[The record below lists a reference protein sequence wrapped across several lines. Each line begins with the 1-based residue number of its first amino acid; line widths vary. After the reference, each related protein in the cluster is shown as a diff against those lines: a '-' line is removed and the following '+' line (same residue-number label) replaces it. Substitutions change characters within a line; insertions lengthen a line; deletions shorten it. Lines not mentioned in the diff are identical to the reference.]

1 MSSEDVKPEEAAVEV
16 AAEVDPGLKKQL
28 EFYFS
33 DSNLPKD
40 KFLLKTAQQTPEGW
54 VSLQVIA
61 DFQRMKGMNATA
73 AKLALAAKA
82 SDFLAVDA
90 EEKRVRRTTPLP
102 DTDVTLPRTVVA
114 EWFAADTTI
123 EDLHEFFSSYATVL
137 SVRLMRPPAA
147 SKPAEARKEGGA
159 KRKREEGDVKDGNAK
174 EGEAKEGEAKEGEA
188 KEGEAKE
195 GEAKEGEAKEGEAKG
210 GEAKEGETK
219 EGEAKEGEAKE
230 GEAKEGE
237 VKAGEKKEGTVKIR
251 AFIEFD
257 TNESAK
263 SVVQQEIVFKDV
275 KISMQMKEEWA
286 KPKGDPS
293 PFKDKD
299 SRKRGR
305 DSEGGNTKEGGD
317 QKRDKRERAPKEKKD
332 KKEDMEANYKPY
344 PKGVF
349 VNVKGVGE
357 GCTIQTIKDLYAQ
370 YGTVKFVE
378 FKEGQTDACIRYDTP
393 EEAAECVK
401 SEAES
406 TSEICGAVPT
416 VRLVRVRVYIYIYMY
431 IYIYIYIYIYTYIYI
446 YMYIYVYIHI
456 HSYIHTYM
464 YMYMYTCTWIRIYR
478 HLFRSRS
485 SRVKMSCTII
495 VNIEIYTYTYI

>member
-159 KRKREEGDVKDGNAK
+159 KRKREEGDVKDGN
-174 EGEAKEGEAKEGEA
+174 
-188 KEGEAKE
+188 
-195 GEAKEGEAKEGEAKG
+195 
-210 GEAKEGETK
+210 
-219 EGEAKEGEAKE
+219 AKE

-446 YMYIYVYIHI
+446 CIYMYIYTFIHTYIHI
-456 HSYIHTYM
+456 C
-464 YMYMYTCTWIRIYR
+464 TCT
-478 HLFRSRS
+478 
-485 SRVKMSCTII
+485 CTHAHGYA
-495 VNIEIYTYTYI
+495 YTDISLGHARRG

>member
-1 MSSEDVKPEEAAVEV
+1 MSSEDAKPEEA

-40 KFLLKTAQQTPEGW
+40 KFLLKTTKETPEGW

-61 DFQRMKGMNATA
+61 DFKKMKEKNATV

-82 SDFLAVDA
+82 SDLLAVDA
-90 EEKRVRRTTPLP
+90 EEKKVRRTTPLP

-123 EDLHEFFSSYATVL
+123 EDLHEFFSSYANVL
-137 SVRLMRPPAA
+137 SVRLMRGPAA
-147 SKPAEARKEGGA
+147 SKPAEAKKEGGA
-159 KRKREEGDVKDGNAK
+159 KRKREEGEAK

-195 GEAKEGEAKEGEAKG
+195 GEAKEGEAKEGEAKE
-210 GEAKEGETK
+210 GEAK
-219 EGEAKEGEAKE
+219 EAKEGEAKE
-230 GEAKEGE
+230 AKEGEAKEAKEGE
-237 VKAGEKKEGTVKIR
+237 VKEGEKKEGMVKIR

-263 SVVQQEIVFKDV
+263 LVVPQEIAFKDV
-275 KISMQMKEEWA
+275 RISMKMKEDWLKEEWL
-286 KPKGDPS
+286 KKQTKGDPS
-293 PFKDKD
+293 KDKD

-305 DSEGGNTKEGGD
+305 DSEGGDAKEGGD
-317 QKRDKRERAPKEKKD
+317 QKREKRDRAPKEKKD
-332 KKEDMEANYKPY
+332 KKEDMEANYKAY

-349 VNVKGVGE
+349 VNIKGVGE

-393 EEAAECVK
+393 EEAAECIK
-401 SEAES
+401 CEAES
-406 TSEICGAVPT
+406 KTEVCGAVPT
-416 VRLVRVRVYIYIYMY
+416 VRLIISISIRISISMSVYTIYMYMY
-431 IYIYIYIYIYTYIYI
+431 IYMLIYIYTG
-446 YMYIYVYIHI
+446 HA
-456 HSYIHTYM
+456 
-464 YMYMYTCTWIRIYR
+464 RR
-478 HLFRSRS
+478 G
-485 SRVKMSCTII
+485 
-495 VNIEIYTYTYI
+495 